1 MSQESPALTQ
11 KVPKIMSEE
20 NTDTVEFAAGYAKD
34 LFSYYS
40 GIEHQNDEIFS
51 FHDVTLKERLGSYDA
66 GTKLLEVTVNFYE
79 CIMTLIPF
87 DQEETGH
94 EEIELSPVT
103 QEVDKDI
110 VIKELVACL
119 ARNIECDDLPD
130 NRGKGFPTS
139 REFILQLCEDFDIV
153 LQGGLE
159 DHLEDES
166 LPLPPATQK
175 VYDLLKE
182 VGAFTD
188 IFED

>member
-1 MSQESPALTQ
+1 MN
-11 KVPKIMSEE
+11 SEE
-20 NTDTVEFAAGYAKD
+20 DTVEFAEEYAKD
-34 LFSYYS
+34 LFDWSFT
-40 GIEHQNDEIFS
+40 EHQNEGIFS
-51 FHDVTLKERLGSYDA
+51 FYGAVLKKDFGPFKVGKELP
-66 GTKLLEVTVNFYE
+66 EIVVNFFE
-79 CIMTLIPF
+79 CIMILCPSYDIEKP
-87 DQEETGH
+87 EEYGKH
-94 EEIELSPVT
+94 NVEIELPPVA

-119 ARNIECDDLPD
+119 ARNMECDDLPD